1 MFVVQYQLRSCR
13 GAALEIRN
21 QMKDNEFCAASRLF
35 PWRFFP
41 PIGVWDRTVGP
52 SWEVMT
58 RLVIIDGHRW
68 TEMGAGPSLA
78 RSCEASH
85 SPLEADLHLSASPH
99 MVSKCFKMMWPPS
112 VKEEVY
118 TATGKPPSMV
128 TNGGSFLERPRT
140 KQGTSHSHV
149 WSSVGSGQI
158 ETPSSGHMA
167 TGPCADLPGGSS
179 RGDILT
185 LIVRY
190 LNPNPGLI

>member
-13 GAALEIRN
+13 GAALEIRD

-99 MVSKCFKMMWPPS
+99 MVSKWCGHPALKKKYTRQRENPYQWLQMEVLSWNVLELNRALPIAMFDLQWAVGRLKHRPVATWPLDS
-112 VKEEVY
+112 
-118 TATGKPPSMV
+118 ARI
-128 TNGGSFLERPRT
+128 F
-140 KQGTSHSHV
+140 
-149 WSSVGSGQI
+149 
-158 ETPSSGHMA
+158 
-167 TGPCADLPGGSS
+167 PGGPVEE
-179 RGDILT
+179 T
-185 LIVRY
+185 FWH
-190 LNPNPGLI
+190 